1 MVAKR
6 IEEHIKALT
15 VELMKNGKAKD
26 EKTVKDYLTRNCGVF
41 PTSDVMSCIE
51 TYAYHSQ
58 FNKVENIERW

>member
-6 IEEHIKALT
+6 IEERIKTLT

-26 EKTVKDYLTRNCGVF
+26 EQTVKDYLTRNCGV
-41 PTSDVMSCIE
+41 TLTRDIEECIE
-51 TYAYHSQ
+51 TYAFHSQ